1 MTMGNQQTCDDG
13 KGDLP
18 MAKWLNRL
26 LIALPVALIQLYRL
40 LISPFLGQNCRFEPS
55 CSVYAIDALKVHGV
69 FRGGWF
75 GLRRICRCHP
85 WGGHGYDP
93 VPPANSDKDK
103 NRKDAA
109 APCGCER

>member
-1 MTMGNQQTCDDG
+1 M
-13 KGDLP
+13 K
-18 MAKWLNRL
+18 RI
-26 LIALPVALIQLYRL
+26 LIGLVRVYQYA
-40 LISPFLGQNCRFEPS
+40 ISPLLGRNCRYFPT
-55 CSVYAIDALKVHGV
+55 CSDYTVEAVQKYGAM
-69 FRGGWF
+69 RGGWL
-75 GLRRICRCHP
+75 GAKRICRCHP